1 MAKMSGS
8 DEPPLVN
15 AHGKVEHDFFYLPKD
30 RKETD
35 QINDDLLAT
44 GKQVAYGDSAI
55 EEQKLWIF
63 PPLAAQ
69 PGELRPCVF
78 FIHGGGWGGH
88 PRSLAAQSVY
98 LQRRGYATVSIHFRA
113 PRGKLTPHD
122 TLRDARKAYRWIIE
136 HGRDHHIDPDRIVV
150 SGGSAGGHLSL
161 ALSTISLDDDP
172 VIEKLPQGYVL
183 FNPVIDLVD
192 GWAGGRKKCETAGID
207 PLSFSPA
214 HHVRP
219 GQPPTLILSGSK
231 DGLIPPHLV
240 NAFQT
245 RMKETKNECTFIEYP
260 GAGHGFFNYGREDNR
275 YFRLTMQAFDDF
287 LSQLNL

>member
-1 MAKMSGS
+1 
-8 DEPPLVN
+8 VN
-15 AHGKVEHDFFYLPKD
+15 AHGRIEHDLFYLPDD

-35 QINDDLLAT
+35 RINDELLAT
-44 GKQVAYGDSAI
+44 GQQFAYGDSGI
-55 EEQKLWIF
+55 EAQKLWIF

-98 LQRRGYATVSIHFRA
+98 LQRRGYTTVSIHFR
-113 PRGKLTPHD
+113 PPKGNNTPKD

-136 HGRDHHIDPDRIVV
+136 HGREHHIDPNRIVV

-161 ALSTISLDDDP
+161 ALSTISLNDDS
-172 VIEKLPQGYVL
+172 VIEVLPKGYVL

-192 GWAGGRKKCETAGID
+192 GWAGGRKKCEAAGIA

-214 HHVRP
+214 HHVRA
-219 GQPPTLILSGSK
+219 GLPPTLILSGSN
-231 DGLIPPHLV
+231 DGLIPPRLIHT
-240 NAFQT
+240 FQT
-245 RMKETKNECTFIEYP
+245 RMKQVGSDCRFVEYP
-260 GAGHGFFNYGREDNR
+260 GASHGFFNYGREDNR
-275 YFRLTMQAFDDF
+275 YFRLTMQAFEDF
-287 LSQLNL
+287 LVQLHL